1 MPRGARSTGSDGSV
15 QTIGFACCL
24 MIGHGNRGRHHR
36 TDKLPS
42 RGKYEGKS
50 SSLRMNPVN

>member
-15 QTIGFACCL
+15 QMIGFACCL